1 LPAKLLRFGTFEF
14 EPLSRELRRDGALV
28 RLQAQPAEVLYTLLA
43 NHGQVVTRSSLR
55 EAVWGSETNVDF
67 EGGLNFCVA
76 QLRSILGDSAD
87 SPLYIKTVPKRG
99 YQFIAPV
106 TEIDGIPVPSAKPVP
121 RSWRRV
127 VLPIFAVCVIAIA
140 VWYLLARPHGAVRIA
155 VVRFENQSGDPALD
169 RFADGLSD
177 AMVAELTTAEPGAFE
192 VIGNA
197 SILRS
202 ARDRQDLA
210 RIARELQ
217 ARLVVLGQVQSAS
230 GTGRVLIH
238 LIRLPD
244 QAHLWVTRVDSPDFG
259 NPLNTQKE
267 IAGRAVRDFTSRLR
281 KQGALTASQTPR

>member
-1 LPAKLLRFGTFEF
+1 M
-14 EPLSRELRRDGALV
+14 V
-28 RLQAQPAEVLYTLLA
+28 RLQAQPAEVLNTLLA
-43 NHGQVVTRSSLR
+43 NRGQVVTRSSLCQ
-55 EAVWGSETNVDF
+55 AVWGNETNVDF

-76 QLRSILGDSAD
+76 QLRSALGDSAE

-106 TEIDGIPVPSAKPVP
+106 TEIDGSPALSAKAALPY
-121 RSWRRV
+121 WRRV
-127 VLPIFAVCVIAIA
+127 VLPILAVCVVGIA
-140 VWYLLARPHGAVRIA
+140 VWYASARPRGAVRIA
-155 VVRFENQSGDPALD
+155 VARFENQSGDPALD
-169 RFADGLSD
+169 RFVDGLSD
-177 AMVAELTTAEPGAFE
+177 AVVAELTTAEPGAFE

-210 RIARELQ
+210 RIANELK

-230 GTGRVLIH
+230 GAGRVLIH

-244 QAHLWVTRVDSPDFG
+244 QAHLWVTRVDSPDFS

-281 KQGALTASQTPR
+281 KQGALTASQVAP